1 MCRDGDDGA
10 DALREMSKRCS
21 QLLHHFCA
29 SYINVAV
36 IVSLAH
42 SLTRLSR
49 FSGAH
54 CMHVT
59 GDVYHF
65 FLDVTLDWLCR
76 LSTKTQDLCRFVQT
90 LNYDMYWHF
99 SRLYYADN
107 FYSNPQNDYGEDTIL
122 HILAVPHVDGSSI
135 EGLEPVVVPPA

>member
-1 MCRDGDDGA
+1 
-10 DALREMSKRCS
+10 
-21 QLLHHFCA
+21 
-29 SYINVAV
+29 
-36 IVSLAH
+36 
-42 SLTRLSR
+42 
-49 FSGAH
+49 
-54 CMHVT
+54 
-59 GDVYHF
+59 
-65 FLDVTLDWLCR
+65 LDVTLDWLCR